1 MVAEKT
7 MTLLSFRL

>member
-7 MTLLSFRL
+7 MTLLSFRF